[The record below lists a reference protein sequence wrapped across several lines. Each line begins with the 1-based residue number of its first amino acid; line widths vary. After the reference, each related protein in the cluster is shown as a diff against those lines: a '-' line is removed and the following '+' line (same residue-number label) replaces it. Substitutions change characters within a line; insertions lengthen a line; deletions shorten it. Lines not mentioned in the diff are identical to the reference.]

1 MRRALLL
8 AAAMAVAV
16 GCDAEAGSDAGSER
30 RADAARETPSVAQQ
44 AGGVRPDAIR
54 TGAALSSC
62 DLIPRAEIER
72 IAGPLDGEPTP
83 EDRGCWYYVVVDTTT
98 AEWKQLRDG
107 AERARASGMDE
118 RAIAMYHPT
127 RAGIYAEVD
136 VRGEGTASAE
146 RPANTPPGWDEV
158 GASRSGAVFNGR
170 TGHVRVSVKVQQLTL
185 PPDTVVAIASRV
197 RGRIPEG
204 PMMHP
209 AADRSGRTP
218 PGQDPCSVLTRGE
231 AEEVLGKL
239 VADPFRTRERTPLAD
254 PSGKSCA
261 YLTAGHR
268 VLVLTPVW
276 NYGGIELSAA
286 RMVGGMVRQVAD
298 LPGIEGDTLEGA
310 WDEAVVD
317 LTGELL
323 LRKGG
328 RVLGVRYL
336 MSSTDAAGA
345 IRLAEPALARM
356 TAHAGSEE

>member
-1 MRRALLL
+1 MRFAFPFAVL
-8 AAAMAVAV
+8 AILTVA
-16 GCDAEAGSDAGSER
+16 CGSDAGSDR
-30 RADAARETPSVAQQ
+30 GPDPRSAADRDTALVTQRTAPARPDAARE
-44 AGGVRPDAIR
+44 
-54 TGAALSSC
+54 GAAPASC

-72 IAGPLDGEPTP
+72 IAGPLDGEPKA
-83 EDRGCWYYVVVDTTT
+83 EGRGCWYYVVADTTT
-98 AEWKQLRDG
+98 AEWKQIREG
-107 AERARASGMDE
+107 AERARAAGMDE
-118 RAIAMYHPT
+118 RAIALYHPL

-136 VRGEGTASAE
+136 ARGEGTASTE
-146 RPANTPPGWDEV
+146 KPANLPLGWDEA

-170 TGHVRVSVKVQQLTL
+170 TGHVRVSLKVQQLRL

-197 RGRIPEG
+197 RDRVPEG
-204 PMMHP
+204 PMAHP

-218 PGQDPCSVLTRGE
+218 PGRDPCSVLTRDE
-231 AEEVLGKL
+231 AEAVLGRL
-239 VADPFRTRERTPLAD
+239 VADPFRARERTPLAD
-254 PSGKSCA
+254 PAGASCV

-268 VLVLTPVW
+268 ALVLTPVW
-276 NYGGIELSAA
+276 NYGGIELSTA

-345 IRLAEPALARM
+345 IRLAEPALGRM
-356 TAHAGSEE
+356 AANTGDEE

>member
-1 MRRALLL
+1 MRLAFLL
-8 AAAMAVAV
+8 AAAAACTA
-16 GCDAEAGSDAGSER
+16 GCDTDTGSETGSDAR
-30 RADAARETPSVAQQ
+30 PLADAGTAAPVQQSTPAAPAGTRESIAP
-44 AGGVRPDAIR
+44 
-54 TGAALSSC
+54 AAC
-62 DLIPRAEIER
+62 ELIPRAEIER

-83 EDRGCWYYVVVDTTT
+83 EDRGCWYYVTVDTTT
-98 AEWKQLRDG
+98 AEWKQLRER

-118 RAIAMYHPT
+118 RAIEMYHPT

-136 VRGEGTASAE
+136 ARGEGMASEE

-158 GASRSGAVFNGR
+158 GTSRSGAVFNGR
-170 TGHVRVSVKVQQLTL
+170 TGHVRVAVKVQQLRL
-185 PPDTVVAIASRV
+185 PPDTVLAIAGRV
-197 RGRIPEG
+197 RDRVPEG

-209 AADRSGRTP
+209 AADRSGRTT
-218 PGQDPCSVLTRGE
+218 PGPDPCSVLPRNE
-231 AEEVLGKL
+231 AEAVLGEL

-268 VLVLTPVW
+268 VLLLTPVW

-317 LTGELL
+317 LAGELL

-345 IRLAEPALARM
+345 IRLAEPALGRM
-356 TAHAGSEE
+356 AASAGDEE

>member
-1 MRRALLL
+1 MILVPL
-8 AAAMAVAV
+8 AAVGLAGCGREPASVGEPATPANVA
-16 GCDAEAGSDAGSER
+16 ASATPANL
-30 RADAARETPSVAQQ
+30 AAPATPA
-44 AGGVRPDAIR
+44 
-54 TGAALSSC
+54 SC
-62 DLIPRAEIER
+62 SLIPRAEIER
-72 IAGPLDGEPTP
+72 IAGPLDGEPVP
-83 EDRGCWYYVVVDTTT
+83 EDRGCWHYVVMDTTT
-98 AEWKQLRDG
+98 PKWQALRDG
-107 AERARASGMDE
+107 AKRARASGMDE

-136 VRGEGTASAE
+136 ARGEGMAAE
-146 RPANTPPGWDEV
+146 ERTEGTPPGWDE
-158 GASRSGAVFNGR
+158 ARISRSGAVFYGR
-170 TGHVRVSVKVQQLTL
+170 TGHVRVAVKVQQLEL

-197 RGRIPEG
+197 RDRVPPG
-204 PMMHP
+204 PMPHP

-218 PGQDPCSVLTRGE
+218 PGHDPCSVLTREE
-231 AEEVLGKL
+231 AEAVLGPL
-239 VADPFRTRERTPLAD
+239 VAAPFRAHERTPLAD

-286 RMVGGMVRQVAD
+286 RMVGGMVRQVAE

-323 LRKGG
+323 LRRGG
-328 RVLGVRYL
+328 RVLGIRYL

-345 IRLAEPALARM
+345 LRLAGPALGRM
-356 TAHAGSEE
+356 KE

>member
-1 MRRALLL
+1 MVVRGRIYL
-8 AAAMAVAV
+8 AAVA
-16 GCDAEAGSDAGSER
+16 GALTSACGFDSGAELQRDRAGVAPAAQRAAASPDGDVAGR
-30 RADAARETPSVAQQ
+30 GVP
-44 AGGVRPDAIR
+44 AG
-54 TGAALSSC
+54 C
-62 DLIPRAEIER
+62 DLIPRAEVER

-83 EDRGCWYYVVVDTTT
+83 EDRGCWYYVAVDTTT
-98 AEWKQLRDG
+98 AEWKQHQESAD
-107 AERARASGMDE
+107 RARASGMDE

-127 RAGIYAEVD
+127 RPGIYAEAD
-136 VRGEGTASAE
+136 VRGEGMASEE
-146 RPANTPPGWDEV
+146 RPEGLPQGWDEV
-158 GASRSGAVFNGR
+158 GAARSGAVFNGR
-170 TGHVRVSVKVQQLTL
+170 AGHVRVSVKVQQLAL
-185 PPDTVVAIASRV
+185 PQDTVIAIASRV
-197 RGRIPEG
+197 RDRVPEG

-218 PGQDPCSVLTRGE
+218 PGPDPCGVLTRTESE
-231 AEEVLGKL
+231 AVLGAL
-239 VADPFRTRERTPLAD
+239 VADPFRTREPTPLAD

-286 RMVGGMVRQVAD
+286 RMVGGMVSQVAD

-317 LTGELL
+317 LAGEIL

-345 IRLAEPALARM
+345 IRLAESALGRM
-356 TAHAGSEE
+356 TVSAPNEK

>member
-1 MRRALLL
+1 MTRGLRFAVL
-8 AAAMAVAV
+8 AACTLACAP
-16 GCDAEAGSDAGSER
+16 DTGSDADSDLSSSVPGDTG
-30 RADAARETPSVAQQ
+30 AVAQQ
-44 AGGVRPDAIR
+44 VSLRAAGPPQGDAP
-54 TGAALSSC
+54 AVC
-62 DLIPRAEIER
+62 DLIPRDELER

-98 AEWKQLRDG
+98 AEWKRLREG

-136 VRGEGTASAE
+136 ARGDGMASEE
-146 RPANTPPGWDEV
+146 RPEGTPPGWDEI

-170 TGHVRVSVKVQQLTL
+170 TGHVRVSVKVQQLDL

-197 RGRIPEG
+197 RDRVPEG
-204 PMMHP
+204 PMIHP

-218 PGQDPCSVLTRGE
+218 PGRDPCSVLTRSE
-231 AEEVLGKL
+231 AEEVLGTL

-286 RMVGGMVRQVAD
+286 RMVGGMVSQVAD

-345 IRLAEPALARM
+345 IRLAEPALGRM
-356 TAHAGSEE
+356 ANAANEE

>member
-1 MRRALLL
+1 MRHHLRLVALTAI
-8 AAAMAVAV
+8 AAA
-16 GCDAEAGSDAGSER
+16 CDGDAGSGTSR
-30 RADAARETPSVAQQ
+30 SVRADVAPDSPIVAQQ
-44 AGGVRPDAIR
+44 AGGVRPDAIQAE
-54 TGAALSSC
+54 GAPSSC

-72 IAGPLDGEPTP
+72 IAGPLDGAPTP

-98 AEWKQLRDG
+98 AEWRQRSER

-136 VRGEGTASAE
+136 PRGEGMASEE
-146 RPANTPPGWDEV
+146 RPANTPPGWDEA

-170 TGHVRVSVKVQQLTL
+170 TGHVRVSVKVQQLRL
-185 PPDTVVAIASRV
+185 PPDTVLAIANRV
-197 RGRIPEG
+197 RDRVREG

-218 PGQDPCSVLTRGE
+218 PGQDPCSVLTREE
-231 AEEVLGKL
+231 AEPVLGTL
-239 VADPFRTRERTPLAD
+239 VAHPFRTRERTPLAD

-286 RMVGGMVRQVAD
+286 RMAGGMVSQVAD

-317 LTGELL
+317 LAGEIL

-328 RVLGVRYL
+328 RVLGIRYL
-336 MSSTDAAGA
+336 MSSTGAAGA
-345 IRLAEPALARM
+345 IRLAEPALERM
-356 TAHAGSEE
+356 AATRE